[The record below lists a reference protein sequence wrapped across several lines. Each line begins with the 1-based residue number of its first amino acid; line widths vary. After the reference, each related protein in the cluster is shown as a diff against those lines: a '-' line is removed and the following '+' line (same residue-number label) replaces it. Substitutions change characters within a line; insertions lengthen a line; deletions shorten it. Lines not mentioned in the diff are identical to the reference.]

1 MPLLRPHHLILKES
15 FARWNAVIVQLSVAA
30 EELNRHWFELNT
42 SQIVKD
48 RQRRA
53 VASKSIAPVRASES
67 AWLREGGHD
76 AIHAAPAMTLDRS
89 NGAWSACACREALE
103 VPDITVGRIEQ
114 QEAGLRGHVAE
125 VILVADPLRLLQN
138 QRALV
143 DAVRGCDT
151 DDVWISEIRSLCFDC
166 IAPSSTVVWMVAGSF
181 GSATDF
187 CSAARNAPLALFS
200 RATLASPC
208 SSGAAARP
216 IRTAR
221 RLLAVVRATGRATD
235 SVANGDPSGSPSCC
249 DGAASGR
256 SQLSSMPRSPLLI
269 SVVVGSA
276 RGRSSGCAEE
286 QPSRLP

>member
-114 QEAGLRGHVAE
+114 GEIHGIA
-125 VILVADPLRLLQN
+125 
-138 QRALV
+138 AL
-143 DAVRGCDT
+143 D
-151 DDVWISEIRSLCFDC
+151 
-166 IAPSSTVVWMVAGSF
+166 
-181 GSATDF
+181 
-187 CSAARNAPLALFS
+187 
-200 RATLASPC
+200 
-208 SSGAAARP
+208 
-216 IRTAR
+216 
-221 RLLAVVRATGRATD
+221 
-235 SVANGDPSGSPSCC
+235 
-249 DGAASGR
+249 
-256 SQLSSMPRSPLLI
+256 QLLI
-269 SVVVGSA
+269 
-276 RGRSSGCAEE
+276 EE
-286 QPSRLP
+286 YAS